1 MSSDPKKP
9 PFDAPPSGTPDL
21 LQKDVSLDR
30 RRRVPTFEELQAQQH
45 ADVATDPLR
54 PAMARPNAIPQAT
67 VPARPNNLDDLPTQ
81 SMQRVAVPPGMQP
94 RQPVMNIRTPTPP
107 TQPAR
112 PALQPAPPPAPRA
125 PPAAPPRAAIPPPPP
140 ARIPTPSAQPPARPA
155 APRTAPPTAAEMWSA
170 QQQQARPVAP
180 ATQPAHQPLPPR
192 GTHEATGMV
201 PPPRAEPPSPVEF
214 AQARPQFMPQVTPS
228 VPSLGAVVPEGQ
240 SATPTHRASQAA
252 LKPAPPPPRAV
263 IDEPEPLT
271 LPSATPIPRTFT
283 PAPMSPPRKPNAL
296 PAEMLVTQPGLPGP
310 FAQARAMPQG
320 QAIPQRPPSMPEL
333 PKIEEP
339 GVSSGDAPV
348 FAAPQFEAPLLS
360 GDSDTV
366 TAEPAALWRRVGA
379 WLTDLLFVGVL
390 VLIFLTIAMA
400 VIAPKNL
407 TPLQQL
413 IAIAVPG
420 AALAGILAFVYT
432 TLFAFLWN
440 GRTPGRRLM
449 GICLVDSTGHAPGPA
464 RALVRA
470 VLSLVSFGLFLSG
483 FWLALFDRH
492 GQTLHDKLTRTF
504 VVKLQ
509 DA

>member
-1 MSSDPKKP
+1 
-9 PFDAPPSGTPDL
+9 
-21 LQKDVSLDR
+21 
-30 RRRVPTFEELQAQQH
+30 
-45 ADVATDPLR
+45 
-54 PAMARPNAIPQAT
+54 
-67 VPARPNNLDDLPTQ
+67 
-81 SMQRVAVPPGMQP
+81 
-94 RQPVMNIRTPTPP
+94 
-107 TQPAR
+107 
-112 PALQPAPPPAPRA
+112 
-125 PPAAPPRAAIPPPPP
+125 
-140 ARIPTPSAQPPARPA
+140 
-155 APRTAPPTAAEMWSA
+155 
-170 QQQQARPVAP
+170 
-180 ATQPAHQPLPPR
+180 
-192 GTHEATGMV
+192 MV

-240 SATPTHRASQAA
+240 PATPTHRASQAA

-263 IDEPEPLT
+263 IDQPEPRT
-271 LPSATPIPRTFT
+271 VPSATPVPRTFT
-283 PAPMSPPRKPNAL
+283 PAPMQPPRKPSSL

-310 FAQARAMPQG
+310 FAQARSMPQG

-333 PKIEEP
+333 PVLEEP
-339 GVSSGDAPV
+339 AISSGVAPV
-348 FAAPQFEAPLLS
+348 MAAPQFEAAQFDEPLLAT
-360 GDSDTV
+360 DSDTV
-366 TAEPAALWRRVGA
+366 TAEPAALWRRMGA

-390 VLIFLTIAMA
+390 VLIFLTVAMA

-413 IAIAVPG
+413 ITVAVPA

-470 VLSLVSFGLFLSG
+470 MLSLVSFGLFLSG